1 MELTVLTISL
11 YSFTIP
17 FRFIIFSVVLDAV
30 VVSSENSEV
39 DTEVGVVTETGREVV
54 EVEVEV
60 VVAVLFVSDGRT
72 EIKGRRILRFLFLSL
87 LSGRWGSKSSSS
99 LGFLVVA
106 RPLW

>member
-17 FRFIIFSVVLDAV
+17 FRFIIFSVVLVDEGGGVLSSEVEPEVGAVRGGLV
-30 VVSSENSEV
+30 VV
-39 DTEVGVVTETGREVV
+39 
-54 EVEVEV
+54 
-60 VVAVLFVSDGRT
+60 VLFVSLAGST

-87 LSGRWGSKSSSS
+87 LSGRWGKSSSS